1 MRHCCGIG
9 AAALGWYLP
18 ICMGSGGT
26 RATGTCTVV
35 VKVVFGVVVA
45 GSSVRRS
52 IGPGGPESGL
62 TLATASSGPAS
73 AKILEV
79 MPTDSG
85 VPWATPTVPP
95 PGAAVGAAA
104 PPVFAPPEEEES
116 DHWAEEPLLPTVLG
130 AANGFAIA
138 VAMKACWGV

>member
-1 MRHCCGIG
+1 M
-9 AAALGWYLP
+9 AFGWYLP
-18 ICMGSGGT
+18 MWIGRGGT
-26 RATGTCTVV
+26 LVTGTCTVV
-35 VKVVFGVVVA
+35 VKVVLGAATA

-52 IGPGGPESGL
+52 IGPGGPEGGL
-62 TLATASSGPAS
+62 ALATASSGPAS

-95 PGAAVGAAA
+95 PGAAAGAAV
-104 PPVFAPPEEEES
+104 PPGAPPEEEES

-130 AANGFAIA
+130 AANGSAIG
-138 VAMKACWGV
+138 VATKACWGV

>member
-1 MRHCCGIG
+1 M
-9 AAALGWYLP
+9 AFGWYLP
-18 ICMGSGGT
+18 MWIGRGGT
-26 RATGTCTVV
+26 LVTGTCTVV
-35 VKVVFGVVVA
+35 VKVVFGAATA

-52 IGPGGPESGL
+52 CGPEGPEGGL
-62 TLATASSGPAS
+62 TLATASSGPES

-95 PGAAVGAAA
+95 PGGAAGAAA
-104 PPVFAPPEEEES
+104 PPVAPPEEEES

-130 AANGFAIA
+130 AAKGSAIA
-138 VAMKACWGV
+138 VAKKACWGV

>member
-1 MRHCCGIG
+1 MCIG
-9 AAALGWYLP
+9 R
-18 ICMGSGGT
+18 GGT
-26 RATGTCTVV
+26 LAAGTCTVV
-35 VKVVFGVVVA
+35 VKVVLGAATA

-52 IGPGGPESGL
+52 CGPGGPEGGL
-62 TLATASSGPAS
+62 TLATASSGPES

-95 PGAAVGAAA
+95 PGAGAGAAA
-104 PPVFAPPEEEES
+104 PPVFAHPEDEES
-116 DHWAEEPLLPTVLG
+116 DHCAEEPLLPTVLG